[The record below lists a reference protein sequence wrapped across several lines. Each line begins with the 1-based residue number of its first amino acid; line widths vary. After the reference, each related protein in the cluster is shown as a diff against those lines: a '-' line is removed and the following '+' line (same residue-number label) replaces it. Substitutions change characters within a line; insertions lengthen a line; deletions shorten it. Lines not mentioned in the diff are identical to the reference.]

1 MKGYNFNTPI
11 VMVVSGVLLILM
23 IVFQVLTTGSMP
35 LNSLKNQQVKQHV
48 KTSPLDV
55 DTFLSYGDKWV
66 IHRTLEGISG
76 ENLETGKTWKSEI
89 YPPQGK
95 VWTGSDGFA
104 VMEND
109 CITAFNFKGDK
120 IWSYTV
126 KHKLS
131 KFFGP
136 VDGFALLEEQSDQ
149 GSKVIAIDS
158 KGQTLWGFPL
168 DNLKLITAGMFPD
181 KTFVLSLLELN
192 NSIESKILK
201 FNEKGELLWALG
213 LAEAIVPFVG
223 VHEKGVTALESN
235 RIISISQDGKITK
248 EIVLES
254 IIRRA
259 AFSKTGLIVV
269 SFNKAARSSILKTKK
284 RNVIELYDLNG
295 NKKWGFEL
303 ENEVKGIEFGKE
315 KPVIITYTE
324 NKIFCI
330 SEQGVLLWEIPLDE
344 KIDKIYVSGEGLPAV
359 LKTSKKLLLLSYE
372 GEPK

>member
-1 MKGYNFNTPI
+1 MKGYNFNAPI
-11 VMVVSGVLLILM
+11 VMVVSGVLLILV
-23 IVFQVLTTGSMP
+23 IVFQVLTTGSIP

-66 IHRTLEGISG
+66 IYRTLEGISG

-89 YPPQGK
+89 YPPQNK
-95 VWTGSDGFA
+95 VWTGSNGFA

-109 CITAFNFKGDK
+109 CITAFSFKGDK

-149 GSKVIAIDS
+149 GSRVIAIDP
-158 KGQTLWGFPL
+158 KGETLWEFPL
-168 DNLKLITAGMFPD
+168 DNLKLITAGMLPD

-213 LAEAIVPFVG
+213 LAEAIVPFIG
-223 VHEKGVTALESN
+223 VHEKGIAALESN

-259 AFSKTGLIVV
+259 AFSKTGLIGV

-315 KPVIITYTE
+315 KPMIITYTE
-324 NKIFCI
+324 NEIFGI
-330 SEQGVLLWEIPLDE
+330 SEQGALLWEIPLDE

-359 LKTSKKLLLLSYE
+359 LKTSKKLLLLNYK